1 MKETTLK
8 DQEVA
13 LEQSQYVTFSL
24 NDEVY
29 GINAL
34 NVQEIIE
41 LTGITRV
48 PNLPNYIKGVINLRG
63 TIIPVVDLKTKF
75 NMKTGDYKK
84 HTCIIITEFRD
95 ALMGLIVDSVFD
107 VLSVP
112 GASLQSPPEFV
123 TRLRADFIRG
133 LLRMGDTLII
143 ILDIN
148 KVLSE
153 EETAMVQEVL
163 KEEEG
168 GNKEAAA

>member
-1 MKETTLK
+1 MKEILK

-13 LEQSQYVTFSL
+13 LEQFQYVTFSL

-29 GINAL
+29 GIDAL

-48 PNLPNYIKGVINLRG
+48 PNLPDYMKGVINLRG
-63 TIIPVVDLKTKF
+63 TIIPVIDLKTKF

-112 GASLQSPPEFV
+112 GASLQPTPEFV
-123 TRLRADFIRG
+123 TRLRTDFIRG
-133 LLRMGDTLII
+133 LLRMDDKLII

-148 KVLSE
+148 KVLSD
-153 EETAMVQEVL
+153 EETTMVQEAL
-163 KEEEG
+163 KGEEG